1 MLNFRTDTFLRL
13 REDMDSLAGQNLLT
27 SEKVKA
33 MVKAKGIDLKDFL
46 DANDKFVASGQ
57 TYDDLASDTSTLDT
71 IVAGGLSLIEG
82 GGSLGKAL
90 LKSNPYTLPIATAVE
105 NSAEVL
111 GEYVPDAVKSSYQAM
126 SDPYTGDS
134 LLKGITRDVSG
145 IFMGGGALLKL
156 GKKAIVGGSLA
167 PNIARFYNKLGRK
180 SKFAVRNTAYG
191 IPFATAQTIVEDPR
205 QNSYDMIKA
214 LMSNDPKALEALR
227 NLDTDPTALDYLD
240 AFVKNVG
247 VDMTLSL
254 GLATGFKGIA
264 KSFQAGKN
272 SKIAQK
278 ITPLGIGKKVTD
290 FSKKYLTSR
299 MGTDDVTLASLVKRD
314 ASGKA
319 AMTRA
324 DGISKDFE
332 RFAKE
337 EFGDFADDAKF
348 REDIFNTYLQLKRN
362 PITNEIVNPPANII
376 ATLDNAGGKTKQALD
391 DMRKSVSELG
401 NHLSGK
407 VRGTLGAVINK
418 SAKEGTYLLRSYDF
432 YDDPTFKKKL
442 QERIRNRGNA
452 MRNGVTGDDITDN
465 AFSYLQK
472 QFPTASNQEITEKLL
487 KLAGDTPNEQK
498 GFADFVTHIAN
509 RNAIK
514 ITGKPLTKRIFKEP
528 ALRDLFGEVKD
539 PTLNYVKT
547 YEKLALFKAEN
558 DFLEEVAIKMH
569 NDFNTRITNIL
580 KANKDAMDNGRTNF
594 QFEGRNIQT
603 SAIQNKNS
611 QQMAI
616 DEAKKGL
623 VDMGEIGKDRIN
635 AIFGS
640 KILNKKQMKNP
651 LEHIYA
657 SDTYAEAIKNGLDV
671 NFSDNK
677 FVKAWLASK
686 ALSQTAKTVYSPQT
700 HGRNIM
706 GNAFIMLA
714 NGLLPTKSSL
724 AKSMKVTAA
733 KIVKGKNNKQLGEY
747 MARMQELGVTDSSIP
762 AQTIRRNLESVL
774 KDPDSY
780 LDKTGV
786 GKFAKKAQDLYQAE
800 DDFFKVM
807 HFERTKESLK
817 KSFPEMGEEG
827 IERMAAQRTRDLMP
841 NYNLVP
847 KAFKALRAAPV
858 GDFLSFPA
866 EMTRISKN
874 LIKYTMEDLGNSMKV
889 VKDADGRI
897 ISTTVENPEL
907 LKSATKRLAG
917 MTTVGLAGDYGYNL
931 SKDIF
936 NISDEEDNSLRMTA
950 PRWETNQQRIYLS
963 SINKDRNG
971 HLGVD
976 YINFGPIDPFSFIR
990 SAAVGTHDLLLNN
1003 KEYTPLEEQKIVY
1016 GIIDNTLSPF
1026 LSPSMVTEAGL
1037 DLLQGKIP
1045 DDPEAASY
1053 FGNVFETAFQPFFP
1067 GFKPITEKTIDYFGS
1082 GVTSSFST
1090 IKSGEVDPLAW
1101 AGLVRKRQ
1109 DLTAGARFNFNP
1121 AFAEINKASSLT
1133 NDLLKDP
1140 NETDPNKIF
1149 DGFRKTQVQRL
1160 DGFKDLRNLIQIYNG
1175 LGMSTADIIKALSVN
1190 DLLKVQGKNINLL
1203 DAANDN
1209 YFIPYFPKLTD
1220 DRVGETFKKGLP
1232 ETKMLE
1238 LYNKLEGSAIE

>member
-1 MLNFRTDTFLRL
+1 M
-13 REDMDSLAGQNLLT
+13 
-27 SEKVKA
+27 
-33 MVKAKGIDLKDFL
+33 
-46 DANDKFVASGQ
+46 
-57 TYDDLASDTSTLDT
+57 
-71 IVAGGLSLIEG
+71 
-82 GGSLGKAL
+82 
-90 LKSNPYTLPIATAVE
+90 
-105 NSAEVL
+105 
-111 GEYVPDAVKSSYQAM
+111 
-126 SDPYTGDS
+126 
-134 LLKGITRDVSG
+134 
-145 IFMGGGALLKL
+145 
-156 GKKAIVGGSLA
+156 
-167 PNIARFYNKLGRK
+167 
-180 SKFAVRNTAYG
+180 
-191 IPFATAQTIVEDPR
+191 
-205 QNSYDMIKA
+205 
-214 LMSNDPKALEALR
+214 EALR

-254 GLATGFKGIA
+254 GLATGFKSLG
-264 KSFQAGKN
+264 KMLNAGKN
-272 SKIAQK
+272 SKVAQK

-314 ASGKA
+314 AAGKA

-324 DGISKDFE
+324 DGMAKDFE
-332 RFAKE
+332 KFAKE
-337 EFGDFADDAKF
+337 EFGDLADDPQF
-348 REDIFNTYLQLKRN
+348 RENVFNKYLQLKRN
-362 PITNEIVNPPANII
+362 PLTNEIENPPANII
-376 ATLDNAGGKTKQALD
+376 AQLDNAGGKTRQALD

-407 VRGTLGAVINK
+407 IHGTLGAIINK

-465 AFSYLQK
+465 AFTYLQK

-498 GFADFVTHIAN
+498 SFADFVTHIAN

-569 NDFNTRITNIL
+569 NDFNTRIANIL
-580 KANKDAMDNGRTNF
+580 KANKEAMDNGKTNF
-594 QFEGRNIQT
+594 QFEGRTIQT

-616 DEAKKGL
+616 DEAKKDL
-623 VDMGEIGKDRIN
+623 VDMGEIGKDRIG

-677 FVKAWLASK
+677 LVKTWLASK

-714 NGLLPTKSSL
+714 NGLLPTKTSL
-724 AKSMKVTAA
+724 AKAMKVTAA

-762 AQTIRRNLESVL
+762 AQTIRRNLENVL

-780 LDKTGV
+780 LDKTGI

-847 KAFKALRAAPV
+847 KALKKLRAAPV

-917 MTTVGLAGDYGYNL
+917 MTTIGLAGDYGYNL

-963 SINKDRNG
+963 PLNKDKNG

-1003 KEYTPLEEQKIVY
+1003 KEYTPLEEQKILY
-1016 GIIDNTLSPF
+1016 GIVDNTLSPF

-1045 DDPEAASY
+1045 NDPESGGYAAKI
-1053 FGNVFETAFQPFFP
+1053 FEIGVQPFIP
-1067 GFKPITEKTIDYFGS
+1067 GFVPVGKKTFDYFGS
-1082 GVTSSFST
+1082 GVTSSFGT
-1090 IKSGEVDPLAW
+1090 IKSGEIDPLAW

-1109 DLTAGARFNFNP
+1109 DITAGARFNFNP
-1121 AFAEINKASSLT
+1121 AFAEINRASSLT

-1160 DGFKDLRNLIQIYNG
+1160 DGFKDLRNLIQIYNE
-1175 LGMSTADIIKALSVN
+1175 LGMDTSEIIKALSVN

-1203 DAANDN
+1203 EAANDN
-1209 YFIPYFPKLTD
+1209 YFVPYFPNLSKERISD
-1220 DRVGETFKKGLP
+1220 VFPKQIP
-1232 ETKMLE
+1232 ETKMFE

>member
-13 REDMDSLAGQNLLT
+13 RQDMDSLAGQNMLT
-27 SEKVKA
+27 TDKVKA

-46 DANDKFVASGQ
+46 DANDKFMASGQ
-57 TYDDLASDTSTLDT
+57 TYDNLESDTSTLDT
-71 IVAGGLSLIEG
+71 VIAGGLSLIEG

-105 NSAEVL
+105 NTAEVL

-126 SDPYTGDS
+126 SDPFTGDS
-134 LLKGITRDVSG
+134 LVKGITKDISG

-180 SKFAVRNTAYG
+180 SKFAVRNTSYG

-214 LMSNDPKALEALR
+214 LMSNDPKAMEALQ

-264 KSFQAGKN
+264 KGFKAGKN

-324 DGISKDFE
+324 DGMAKDFE

-337 EFGDFADDAKF
+337 EFGDRAKDGKF

-362 PITNEIVNPPANII
+362 PLTNEIENPPANII
-376 ATLDNAGGKTKQALD
+376 AILDNAGGKTRQALD

-401 NHLSGK
+401 NNLSGK
-407 VRGTLGAVINK
+407 VHGTLGAIINK

-432 YDDPTFKKKL
+432 YDDPKFKKKL

-498 GFADFVTHIAN
+498 SFADFVTHIAN

-558 DFLEEVAIKMH
+558 DFLEEVAIKM
-569 NDFNTRITNIL
+569 NSNFNTRIADIIQ
-580 KANKDAMDNGRTNF
+580 ANKDAMDNGLTSF
-594 QFEGRNIQT
+594 QFEGRTIST
-603 SAIQNKNS
+603 SAIQNKS
-611 QQMAI
+611 SKQMAM

-714 NGLLPTKSSL
+714 NGLLPTKTSL

-747 MARMQELGVTDSSIP
+747 MAKMQELGVTDSSIP

-847 KAFKALRAAPV
+847 KAFKKLRAAPV

-917 MTTVGLAGDYGYNL
+917 MTTIGLAGDYGYNL

-963 SINKDRNG
+963 PINKDRNG

-1003 KEYTPLEEQKIVY
+1003 KEYNPLEEQKILY

-1026 LSPSMVTEAGL
+1026 LSPSMVTEAGIA
-1037 DLLQGKIP
+1037 LLQGRIP
-1045 DDPEAASY
+1045 KDPEAADY
-1053 FGNVFETAFQPFFP
+1053 FGNVFGTLAEPFLP
-1067 GFKPITEKTIDYFGS
+1067 GFVPTGRKTIDYFRS

-1121 AFAEINKASSLT
+1121 AFADINKASSLT

-1160 DGFKDLRNLIQIYNG
+1160 EGFKDLRNLIQIYNE

-1190 DLLKVQGKNINLL
+1190 DLLKVQGKNINLV

-1220 DRVGETFKKGLP
+1220 DRVGETFKRGVP

-1238 LYNKLEGSAIE
+1238 LYNNLEGSRIE